1 MRKRRQK
8 GLTMLE
14 LLVVMAIIAIVSAIA
29 TTNYFLALTRAK
41 QKRTV
46 ADIRTI
52 ALAWEARAVDS
63 QSYMPAGFT
72 FPTVP
77 VPYPAL
83 RTALVPTYTKVLPQ
97 FDGWQRPLQFGFDPE
112 TGGSG
117 GYAIRSAGRDGIFE
131 AVVTPGDTTSPDCDI
146 VFSNGSFVTFPT
158 VAQTQ

>member
-1 MRKRRQK
+1 
-8 GLTMLE
+8 MLE

-63 QSYMPAGFT
+63 QSYMPSGFT

-77 VPYPAL
+77 VPYSSL
-83 RTALVPTYTKVLPQ
+83 RTALVPTYTKVLPE

-112 TGGSG
+112 TGGAG

-146 VFSNGSFVTFPT
+146 VFANGSFVTFPT
-158 VAQTQ
+158 VAQSQ

>member
-1 MRKRRQK
+1 
-8 GLTMLE
+8 MLE

-63 QSYMPAGFT
+63 QTYRPSGYT

-77 VPYPAL
+77 VPYASL
-83 RTALVPTYTKVLPQ
+83 RAALVPTYTKNLPQ
-97 FDGWQRPLQFGFDPE
+97 LDGWQRPFEFGFDPE
-112 TGGSG
+112 SGGAG
-117 GYAIRSAGRDGIFE
+117 GYAIRSGGRDGIFE
-131 AVVTPGDTTSPDCDI
+131 AVITPGDTTSPDCDI
-146 VFSNGSFVTFPT
+146 IFSNGNFVTFPT
-158 VAQTQ
+158 VAQSQ

>member
-1 MRKRRQK
+1 
-8 GLTMLE
+8 MLE

-46 ADIRTI
+46 ADIRAI

-63 QSYMPAGFT
+63 QSYLPSGASGYT

-77 VPYPAL
+77 VTYPAL
-83 RTALVPTYTKVLPQ
+83 RASLVPTYTKNLPQ
-97 FDGWQRPLQFGFDPE
+97 FDGWQRPLEFGFDPE
-112 TGGSG
+112 TGGAG
-117 GYAIRSAGRDGIFE
+117 GYAIRSGGRDGIFDP
-131 AVVTPGDTTSPDCDI
+131 VVTPGDTTSPDCDI
-146 VFSNGSFVTFPT
+146 IFANGSFVTFPT